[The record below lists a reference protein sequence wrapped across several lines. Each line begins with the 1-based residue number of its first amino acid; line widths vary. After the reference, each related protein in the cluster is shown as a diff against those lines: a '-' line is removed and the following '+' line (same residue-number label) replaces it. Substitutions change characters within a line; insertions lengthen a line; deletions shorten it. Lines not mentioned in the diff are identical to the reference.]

1 MHWKNWL
8 MINSTK
14 IKKLPA
20 FSTRRSCKDVC
31 SIDGVEVIREGSG
44 VSPGIVIGRV
54 FIYDTLLK
62 SVPQYRINE
71 EDIGAEQQRFL
82 KAVQNTLHQ
91 FDSILDKAKTAFED
105 DPFSSLFDVYRHMLK
120 GSRLIRGVC
129 NRIKNGQI
137 NAEAA
142 VQTEIA
148 AIADV
153 FAAMDD
159 VYIAARIEDI
169 RSVGDRIMHNLQSEA
184 KEKSIRLPE
193 NAVIIADDLSAA
205 DTALLN
211 LKKIGAFVTTGG
223 SAQSHAALL
232 ARSLGIPAIV
242 GIPDLTRI
250 AQTGD
255 IIIIDG
261 AYGKVILCPVQE
273 NITLYRKYRSDF
285 LRWKRS
291 LKRLRSQPS
300 VTSDQVSIQL
310 KGNIDLPHEIDFLL
324 QTGVD
329 GIGLM
334 RSEYMF
340 LNRRDLPSEEEQF
353 DILQKIVLRMEG
365 KPVTFRTF
373 DVGGDKCPDAL
384 HSPKT
389 ENPALGLRGIRFA
402 LKTKTLL
409 KTQLRAVL
417 RACVYGD
424 IKILLP
430 MVTSVDEIVQ
440 AKEILYE
447 CADELRQN
455 SVPVPDKLPQLGIMI
470 ETPAAALESL
480 TLAQNCDFLSIG
492 TNDLIQYTLAVD
504 RTDSFVAPLFNP
516 LHPAILKLLKKTVDS
531 ANAVHIPVSVCGE
544 MASNHR
550 YAPILIG
557 LGIRE
562 LSMPSINIPM
572 VKEKI
577 RSLSL
582 SDMERF
588 ANHLLSLSMPT
599 DIIKTFSAFEEG
611 VRFF

>member
-1 MHWKNWL
+1 MT
-8 MINSTK
+8 NSTK

-20 FSTRRSCKDVC
+20 FSKRRKTGRSVC
-31 SIDGVEVIREGSG
+31 PLDGAEIVREGTG

-71 EDIGAEQQRFL
+71 EDVPAEQQRFL
-82 KAVQNTLHQ
+82 SAVQNTLHQ
-91 FDSILDKAKTAFED
+91 FDSILDKAKDAFED
-105 DPFSSLFDVYRHMLK
+105 DPLSSLFDVYRHMLK

-159 VYIAARIEDI
+159 VYISARIEDI
-169 RSVGDRIMHNLQSEA
+169 RSVGARILRNLQTEA
-184 KEKSIRLPE
+184 KEKTLHLPE
-193 NAVIIADDLSAA
+193 NAVVIANDLSAA

-211 LKKIGAFVTTGG
+211 LKKITAFVTTGG
-223 SAQSHAALL
+223 SVQSHTALL

-242 GIPDLTRI
+242 GIPDLMRV

-261 AYGKVILCPVQE
+261 TYGKVILCPTQE
-273 NITLYRKYRSDF
+273 NVDLYRKYRSDF

-300 VTSDQVSIQL
+300 VTSDQVFIRL
-310 KGNIDLPHEIDFLL
+310 KGNIDLPHEVDFLL

-340 LNRRDLPSEEEQF
+340 LNRRDLPSEDEQF
-353 DILQKIVLRMEG
+353 EILRQIASRMEG

-373 DVGGDKCPDAL
+373 DVGGDKCPDVL
-384 HSPKT
+384 HTVKT

-402 LKTKTLL
+402 LKTSALL
-409 KTQLRAVL
+409 KTQFRAVL
-417 RACVYGD
+417 RACCFGD
-424 IKILLP
+424 IRILLP
-430 MVTSVDEIVQ
+430 MVTSVEEVVS
-440 AKEILYE
+440 AKKLLAE
-447 CADELRQN
+447 CENELREK
-455 SVPVPDKLPQLGIMI
+455 SVPLPDRPPQLGVMI
-470 ETPAAALESL
+470 ETPAAALEAGV
-480 TLAQNCDFLSIG
+480 LAANCDFLSIG

-504 RTDSFVAPLFNP
+504 RTDSSVASLFNP
-516 LHPAILKLLKKTVDS
+516 LHPSILKLLKKTVES
-531 ANAVHIPVSVCGE
+531 ASSVHVPVSICGE
-544 MASNHR
+544 MAPNHR
-550 YAPILIG
+550 YAAVLIG
-557 LGIRE
+557 LGIHE
-562 LSMPSINIPM
+562 LSMPAINIPM
-572 VKEKI
+572 VKERI

-582 SDMERF
+582 TEMEHF
-588 ANHLLSLSMPT
+588 ANRLLSLSSPS
-599 DIIKTFSAFEEG
+599 DIVKTFNAFEEG
-611 VRFF
+611 VRFY

>member
-1 MHWKNWL
+1 MT
-8 MINSTK
+8 NSTK
-14 IKKLPA
+14 IKNLPV
-20 FSTRRSCKDVC
+20 FSKSRKIGREFSAL
-31 SIDGVEVIREGSG
+31 DGLEVVREGTG

-54 FIYDTLLK
+54 FVYDSLLK
-62 SVPQYRINE
+62 SVPQYRISE
-71 EDIGAEQQRFL
+71 EDVPAEQQRFL

-91 FDSILDKAKTAFED
+91 FDSILDKAKNAFED

-159 VYIAARIEDI
+159 VYIAGRIEDI

-193 NAVIIADDLSAA
+193 NAVIIANDLSAA

-223 SAQSHAALL
+223 SVQSHSALL
-232 ARSLGIPAIV
+232 ARSLGIPAV
-242 GIPDLTRI
+242 VDIPDLMRI

-261 AYGKVILCPVQE
+261 TYGKVILCPKQE
-273 NITLYRKYRSDF
+273 NINLYRKYRCDF

-300 VTSDQVSIQL
+300 LTSDQVFIQL

-329 GIGLM
+329 GIGLI

-340 LNRRDLPSEEEQF
+340 INRRDLPSEDEQF
-353 DILQKIVLRMEG
+353 DILQKIVQRMEG

-402 LKTKTLL
+402 LKTSTLL
-409 KTQLRAVL
+409 KTQFRAVL
-417 RACVYGD
+417 RACCYGE

-430 MVTSVDEIVQ
+430 MVTSVDEIFQ
-440 AKEILYE
+440 AKQIFDE
-447 CADELRQN
+447 CVEELRQN
-455 SVPVPDKLPQLGIMI
+455 SLPLPEKIPQLGVMI
-470 ETPAAALESL
+470 ETPAAALEAF

-504 RTDSFVAPLFNP
+504 RTDSFVASLFNP
-516 LHPAILKLLKKTVDS
+516 LHPAILKLLKKTVDG
-531 ANAVHIPVSVCGE
+531 ANAAHIPVCVCGE

-550 YAPILIG
+550 YAPILVG
-557 LGIRE
+557 LGVRE
-562 LSMPSINIPM
+562 LSMPAINIPM

-582 SDMERF
+582 NDMERF
-588 ANHLLSLSMPT
+588 ANHLLSLSMPS
-599 DIIKTFSAFEEG
+599 DIVKTFNAFEEG